1 MALLST
7 LALLTAT
14 ASATAF
20 TAPAPVGPTP
30 TASSHSPRADLTQL
44 FQPPTLAEI
53 AAVRADWAT
62 RQPVVA
68 GYQVDASG
76 VDAQGVRFDVVS
88 HIVEGQRHYGAIRY
102 PRNYVAG
109 QPYSTLMVLHGGLI
123 GVAAEDSANFLLS
136 LPGLCIDENYFLV
149 IPSFRGEQLVTQ
161 FAGTFLS
168 GGNPSWADRDVDD
181 AASLLSAVQQNIPD
195 MDHSRVAAWGI
206 SRGAAVAMLLAA
218 RDDRIRR
225 VVDIFGFTDFSLPS
239 VQSQLDL
246 ILNQGV
252 QPTGIGRVAYE
263 SFVLGWL
270 NGTLTL
276 DEARLAWIRR
286 SPCYFADTL
295 PPIQA
300 HHGLQDTQ
308 VDPSHTQVLLGAL
321 SSLGLGAP
329 DVEGFF
335 YPNGAHGINSLQ
347 GLGDR
352 VEPYICE
359 LELGPR
365 GYCGPMSPHFLG
377 MYAAADYR
385 GTASFSAGD
394 FELRAN
400 NCRPNS
406 VGLVFINNTV
416 AYVPAGAGFLC
427 LGAGSRRLGAGLID
441 AGGTFRMP
449 IDFAN
454 VNPGASQL
462 LTPGS
467 RVYAQVVFRD
477 VGNPQG
483 SFNFSNGLAF
493 TVEP

>member
-1 MALLST
+1 MAFLST
-7 LALLTAT
+7 LALCVTA
-14 ASATAF
+14 ASAASF
-20 TAPAPVGPTP
+20 SPAAPVSLAP
-30 TASSHSPRADLTQL
+30 SSHATRADLTEL

-68 GYQVDASG
+68 GYQVEASG
-76 VDAQGVRFDVVS
+76 NDSQGVRFDVVS
-88 HIVEGQRHYGAIRY
+88 HIVEGQRHYGAVRY

-109 QPYSTLMVLHGGLI
+109 QPYSTLVVCHGGLG
-123 GVAAEDSANFLLS
+123 GVAAEESANFLLS
-136 LPGLCIDENYFLV
+136 LPGLCVDDNYFLV
-149 IPSFRGEQLVTQ
+149 IPSFRGEPLVTQ

-181 AASLLSAVQQNIPD
+181 TAALLSAVQQNIPD
-195 MDHSRVAAWGI
+195 LDHSRVAAWGI

-225 VVDIFGFTDFSLPS
+225 VVDLFGFTDFSLPS
-239 VQSQLDL
+239 VQAQLDL

-263 SFVLGWL
+263 SFVLGWI
-270 NGTLTL
+270 NGSLSL
-276 DEARLAWIRR
+276 DEARLAWLRR
-286 SPCYFADTL
+286 SPCYFAETL

-321 SSLGLGAP
+321 SSLGLSAP

-335 YPNGAHGINSLQ
+335 YPNGMHGINSLQ
-347 GLGDR
+347 GVGAR
-352 VEPYICE
+352 VEPYLCA

-365 GYCGPMSPHFLG
+365 AYCGPMNPHALG
-377 MYAAADYR
+377 MYAAVDYR
-385 GTASFSAGD
+385 GSCSIAAND

-400 NCRPNS
+400 NCRPSS
-406 VGLVFINNTV
+406 VGLVFLNNTV

-427 LGAGSRRLGAGLID
+427 LGAGSQRLGAGLID
-441 AGGTFRMP
+441 AAGTFRMHVDLVSP
-449 IDFAN
+449 
-454 VNPGASQL
+454 NPGAAQF
-462 LTPGS
+462 LTAGS
-467 RVYAQVVFRD
+467 KAYAQVVFRD
-477 VGNPQG
+477 VGNPLG
-483 SFNFSNGLAF
+483 SFNFSNGLVF

>member
-7 LALLTAT
+7 LALLAAT
-14 ASATAF
+14 LPAAS
-20 TAPAPVGPTP
+20 PV
-30 TASSHSPRADLTQL
+30 ASSHSLRADLTEL
-44 FQPPTLAEI
+44 FQPPTVAEI

-68 GYQVDASG
+68 GYQLDASNVNADG
-76 VDAQGVRFDVVS
+76 IRFDVVS
-88 HIVEGQRHYGAIRY
+88 HVVDGQRHYGAVRY
-102 PRNYVAG
+102 PRNYTPG
-109 QPYSTLMVLHGGLI
+109 QPYGTLVVCHGGLV
-123 GVAAEDSANFLLS
+123 GLSAEESANFIVS
-136 LPGLCIDENYFLV
+136 LPGICVDENYFLLM
-149 IPSFRGEQLVTQ
+149 PSFRGEQLVTQ

-181 AASLLSAVQQNIPD
+181 TASLLSAVQQNIPD

-206 SRGAAVAMLLAA
+206 SRGGAVAMLLAA

-246 ILNQGV
+246 ILNQGN
-252 QPTGIGRVAYE
+252 QPAGIGRVAYE

-270 NGTLTL
+270 NGSLTL
-276 DEARLAWIRR
+276 EEARLAWLRR

-321 SSLGLGAP
+321 SALGLGSP

-335 YPNGAHGINSLQ
+335 YPNGQHGINSLQ

-352 VEPYICE
+352 VEPYICA

-365 GYCGPMSPHFLG
+365 SYCGPMRPHALG
-377 MYAAADYR
+377 LYAAADYR
-385 GTASFSAGD
+385 GSVAVSDGF

-400 NCRPNS
+400 NCRPDS
-406 VGLVFINNTV
+406 VGLVFINNSVGYT
-416 AYVPAGAGFLC
+416 PAGAGFFC
-427 LGAGSRRLGAGLID
+427 LGAGAQRLGAGLID
-441 AGGTFRMP
+441 SAGTFRLP
-449 IDFAN
+449 LDLAN
-454 VNPGASQL
+454 VNPGAAQFLS
-462 LTPGS
+462 PGS
-467 RVYAQVVFRD
+467 RAYMQVVFRD
-477 VGNPQG
+477 VGNPMG
-483 SFNFSNGLAF
+483 SFNFSNGLF
-493 TVEP
+493 LTVEP